1 MVSHGFAPSGEAMI
15 YYQTEGDGPAVLF
28 IHAGVADSRMWQA
41 QMGLPGLQTNA
52 FDQRGFGHTVWAPE
66 PYANREDALAVLD
79 HLDIGRAVVVGCSNG
94 AEAAMQLA
102 LIAPSRVR
110 ALVLIGAAPRGW
122 EPDGGWGAEPL
133 EDEIT
138 AAFDRGAF
146 DEVVRHEAQ
155 LWLAGPTRSLDDV
168 DPETLAL
175 FEEMDLIP
183 QTSERERE
191 NHVQTLDPPTNEQL
205 DRIDAPTLVI
215 VGEHD
220 LPDLR
225 LAAEYLAVRL
235 SDQAAVV
242 LRDTAH
248 LPSMDQP
255 GALNRALN
263 GFIASL

>member
-1 MVSHGFAPSGEAMI
+1 MI
-15 YYQTEGDGPAVLF
+15 HYQTEGDGPAVLF

-41 QMGLPGLQTNA
+41 QMSLPGLQTIA
-52 FDQRGFGHTVWAPE
+52 FDQRGFGQTAWTPE
-66 PYANREDALAVLD
+66 PYANCEDALAVLD
-79 HLDIGRAVVVGCSNG
+79 HLDIGRPVVVGCSNG

-122 EPDGGWGAEPL
+122 EPEGGWRAEPF
-133 EDEIT
+133 EDEI
-138 AAFDRGAF
+138 ASAFDRGAF
-146 DEVVRHEAQ
+146 AEVVRQEAQ

-168 DPETLAL
+168 DAGIVAL
-175 FEEMDLIP
+175 FEEMHLIP
-183 QTSERERE
+183 QATERERE
-191 NHVQTLDPPTNEQL
+191 DHVQTLNPPTNERL
-205 DRIDAPTLVI
+205 DRIDAPSLEI

-225 LAAEYLAVRL
+225 LAAEYLAARL
-235 SDQAAVV
+235 SEQAAVV
-242 LRDTAH
+242 LRNTAH

-255 GALNRALN
+255 GALNRAIN

>member
-1 MVSHGFAPSGEAMI
+1 MI
-15 YYQTEGDGPAVLF
+15 YYLTEGDGPAVLF

-41 QMGLPGLQTNA
+41 QMDLPGLQTIA
-52 FDQRGFGHTVWAPE
+52 FDQRGFGQTAWTAE

-79 HLDIGRAVVVGCSNG
+79 HLDIGTAVVVGCSNG

-102 LIAPSRVR
+102 LIAPTRVR

-122 EPDGGWGAEPL
+122 EPDGGWSADPF
-133 EDEIT
+133 EDEISS
-138 AAFDRGAF
+138 AFDRGAF
-146 DEVVRHEAQ
+146 DEVVRHEAR

-175 FEEMDLIP
+175 FEEMDRIP
-183 QTSERERE
+183 QTTERERE
-191 NHVQTLDPPTNEQL
+191 NYVQTLNPPTNEQL
-205 DRIDAPTLVI
+205 DRIDVPTLVI

-220 LPDLR
+220 LPVLR
-225 LAAEYLAVRL
+225 LAAEYLAARV
-235 SDQAAVV
+235 SEQAAVV

-255 GALNRALN
+255 ESFNRVIT